1 VTRRA
6 CFALK
11 APEVRAGMERLVFQ
25 QGSLHRDGEV
35 PPTPGFIW
43 LDFSHDEV
51 AEDPEA
57 WRADVHAAVGEWIFE
72 EHAIDALNLQHPSYF
87 DDTSS
92 YDMIVFRKLA
102 VPRAEGSFADTG
114 PLGDQTGK
122 GLTLG
127 ALQTRPITFFLFDHA
142 LVTVRSSE
150 SRTID
155 QFKQRLFAIVG
166 KKDMTGNGAATG
178 NRLPARPDELMLRLI
193 NTLVDSYL
201 ALRQPLTER
210 LDHWQRELLAPGR
223 AFSNWRALLDAR
235 IELRKLEALSEEQY
249 DALQEY
255 RDSVLDSPACAERES
270 VLVRINDVMEHI
282 HRVLNHARRLE
293 QTVESAVQLN
303 FSAQAQRTNRIVQI
317 LTVVT
322 VIIAPLNLMA
332 GLYGM
337 NFEHIPGAKH
347 PDGFWIMLG
356 AMAAVTVVLLAF
368 FSAKRYIDRSRR

>member
-1 VTRRA
+1 
-6 CFALK
+6 
-11 APEVRAGMERLVFQ
+11 MERLFFQ
-25 QGSLHRDGEV
+25 QGSLSREGA
-35 PPTPGFIW
+35 PPAAPGFMW
-43 LDFSHDEV
+43 LDYSHEEV
-51 AEDPEA
+51 AEDPDE
-57 WRADVHAAVGEWIFE
+57 WRAAVHAQVGEWIFE
-72 EHAIDALNLQHPSYF
+72 EHVIDALNLQHPSYF

-102 VPRAEGSFADTG
+102 VPRSEGSFSETG
-114 PLGDQTGK
+114 PLGASGGT

-155 QFKQRLFAIVG
+155 QFKQRLFAIAG
-166 KKDMTGNGAATG
+166 KKDMTGSGAATG

-223 AFSNWRALLDAR
+223 PFSNWRALLDAR

-303 FSAQAQRTNRIVQI
+303 FSAQAQRTNRIVQV

-322 VIIAPLNLMA
+322 VVLAPLNLMA
-332 GLYGM
+332 GIYGM
-337 NFEHIPGAKH
+337 NFEHMPGSKH

-356 AMAAVTVVLLAF
+356 VMGLTATSLLLF
-368 FSAKRYIDRSRR
+368 FSAKRYIERSRG